1 MTNLI
6 LILVLIILGFYAMTL
21 LLSRSQDFDNYKR
34 TNNFFDF
41 TKFRLDL
48 VSSEMLLPNNF
59 LFNKLGDG
67 YYWRFLVPAFVVSM
81 ISIVFL
87 GPLLTNFFYG
97 IFLGI
102 IIACAYCLRIFF
114 HQAQIFRE
122 LLLTQVENILRQI
135 RNHLSSGSSLDYTLN
150 LVKSQTQNLRPIGQ
164 DLLKFLQTVEA
175 NFFEAFPQWLVM
187 LKHRYGLKEL
197 SDSSQIL
204 SLELKYTHNQEQA
217 FLTAITAISN
227 RITLNKK
234 TQNLISLTFLSLDFM
249 IIAFL
254 AVIFYVIPSFAFDLE
269 HSWWLSSRRILVV
282 FVTSLSLWLC
292 YLVTILIALRRLA

>member
-1 MTNLI
+1 
-6 LILVLIILGFYAMTL
+6 
-21 LLSRSQDFDNYKR
+21 
-34 TNNFFDF
+34 
-41 TKFRLDL
+41 
-48 VSSEMLLPNNF
+48 
-59 LFNKLGDG
+59 
-67 YYWRFLVPAFVVSM
+67 
-81 ISIVFL
+81 
-87 GPLLTNFFYG
+87 
-97 IFLGI
+97 
-102 IIACAYCLRIFF
+102 
-114 HQAQIFRE
+114 
-122 LLLTQVENILRQI
+122 
-135 RNHLSSGSSLDYTLN
+135 
-150 LVKSQTQNLRPIGQ
+150 
-164 DLLKFLQTVEA
+164 
-175 NFFEAFPQWLVM
+175 M

-197 SDSSQIL
+197 SDSAQIL